1 MEPRS
6 RNELSMGLLR
16 KKRNVE
22 GWSDSVAETGRLAVL
37 RESFRNST
45 RAWLVSMIGVILI
58 GVCAIFFTLKNEQM
72 LTVKVTPPHHSE
84 LGVYDDEAH
93 RHFISEF
100 NAVMGRRGVKT
111 DFVFQNAGR
120 IKIVVSD
127 DVSNDDIVFLSS
139 WAARAVNTRF
149 HTAPYVYVFT
159 RDNAT
164 PPHEKQVAITQ
175 WVNHRNDFVVSVGTP
190 QNPNRPATE

>member
-1 MEPRS
+1 
-6 RNELSMGLLR
+6 MGLLR

-22 GWSDSVAETGRLAVL
+22 GWSDSAAETGRLAAL

-45 RAWLVSMIGVILI
+45 RAWLVSFIGVVLI
-58 GVCAIFFTLKNEQM
+58 GVCATVVTLKNEEMQ
-72 LTVKVTPPHHSE
+72 TVKVPPPHHNE
-84 LGVYDDEAH
+84 LGVYQDEAH
-93 RHFISEF
+93 RRFITDF
-100 NAVMGRRGVKT
+100 NAVMVRRGVKT
-111 DFVFQNAGR
+111 DFVFQNSGR
-120 IKIVVSD
+120 IKIVVSN
-127 DVSNDDIVFLSS
+127 DVSSDDIVFLSS

-175 WVNHRNDFVVSVGTP
+175 WVKNRNDFVVSVGTA
-190 QNPNRPATE
+190 QNPNRPTTE